1 MDQCMSISTD
11 GKPMTIRTVTV
22 IGAGGA
28 MGTGVSGLFAAYGG
42 LRVYMVNR
50 TPERGA
56 AAVGRAVRSVRGSS
70 ISSRLIPTPFE
81 KLEEAVADSD
91 LVFESA
97 AEDTAVKASLL
108 TRAAAALRPGAW
120 LCTGTSG
127 LSVTELAARLPV
139 EVRPRFFG
147 MHFFNPPGKMPL
159 CELIPTPDTDRD
171 LIAEARAWLETV
183 LLRQVVTVGDK
194 PAFLANR
201 IGLYF
206 LNRAAALADT
216 YRARGGIDY
225 IDAIFGGCTGRA
237 MSPLATVDFIGL
249 DVHDAI
255 MRNLQENTEDCAHDT
270 FAVPEYMRELIRRG
284 ATGGKAGAG
293 LFRKGTDEDGKPVR
307 EVYDIETDG
316 YRPIRAYGCSF
327 AEKMDD
333 HLRDG
338 DYAGGFSVLL
348 EDTSDEA
355 AICREMIGN
364 YLLYAAVTATEVGCS
379 LADADTAMATGF
391 NWCPPLAW
399 IDGLRS
405 AHPDPLSRL
414 CQPLCTSDQLRDALA
429 CLRGAEA
436 GMPRGQGRLSVYD
449 FRPYFRAEHS

>member
-1 MDQCMSISTD
+1 MKEHRVVPSPEDRN
-11 GKPMTIRTVTV
+11 TIRTVTV
-22 IGAGGA
+22 VGAGGV
-28 MGTGVSGLFAAYGG
+28 MGARMSGLFAAYGG

-56 AAVGRAVRSVRGSS
+56 AAVGRAVHSIRGSS
-70 ISSRLIPTPFE
+70 IVPRLIPTPFE

-97 AEDTAVKASLL
+97 AEDAAVKTVLL
-108 TRAAAALRPGAW
+108 NRAASALRPGAW

-127 LSVTELAARLPV
+127 LSVTELAASLPA

-159 CELIPTPDTDRD
+159 CELIPTPDTDRE
-171 LIAEARAWLETV
+171 LLVEARVWLETV

-225 IDAIFGGCTGRA
+225 VDAIFGGCTGRA
-237 MSPLATVDFIGL
+237 MPPLTTVDFIGL

-255 MRNLQENTEDCAHDT
+255 MRNLSENTNDCAHDT
-270 FAVPEYMRELIRRG
+270 FAVPGYIRELIRRG
-284 ATGGKAGAG
+284 ATGSKAGAG
-293 LFRKGTDEDGKPVR
+293 LFRKGTDENGKSVR
-307 EVYDIETDG
+307 EVYDIETDD
-316 YRPIRAYGCSF
+316 YRPIRAYGF
-327 AEKMDD
+327 PFVEKMDD
-333 HLRDG
+333 RLRDG
-338 DYAGGFSVLL
+338 DYAGAFQALL

-355 AICREMIGN
+355 VICREMIGH
-364 YLLYAAVTATEVGCS
+364 YLLYAAVTAAEEGCS

-399 IDGLRS
+399 MDALKCAGS
-405 AHPDPLSRL
+405 DPLSRL
-414 CQPLCTSDQLRDALA
+414 CEPLCICDQLRDALT
-429 CLRGAEA
+429 CLRAAEA
-436 GMPRGQGRLSVYD
+436 GKPVGQGRLSAYD
-449 FRPYFRAEHS
+449 FRPYFRAERS